1 MYIMKPLTTKIV
13 VIIVAASIIAPAAYF
28 AYEYYNKSNVPAS
41 VQPFEYIPGNSSM
54 IATVHSNGTEYYIF
68 LDGNSTGIVADI
80 SETSL
85 FGASNASS
93 NPTGHSLTSTGNN
106 KSGPSIRTFT
116 YDNIIVYEI
125 KNVSLSALLGNVVKG
140 NESLN
145 FLNTTIN
152 IFAYEASG
160 NLMVFGEENAIN
172 YSIDTHMTS
181 KDAIGY
187 KSYFDQ
193 SANISLYYKVNNAIP
208 TVNYITL
215 NSTANMTYIN
225 IMPDNRTDLNHDKNF
240 IQKILNNNNLTTITE
255 NLYNITISGNMIH
268 IKLYKGVEDASAIF
282 KVLNTTSL

>member
-1 MYIMKPLTTKIV
+1 MKPLITKII
-13 VIIVAASIIAPAAYF
+13 VIIVAVAIIAPAAYF
-28 AYEYYNKSNVPAS
+28 AYQYYNKSNVPVS
-41 VQPFEYIPGNSSM
+41 VQPFEYIPGNSSI
-54 IATVHSNGTEYYIF
+54 IATVHSNGTGYYIF

-85 FGASNASS
+85 IGTSNASS
-93 NPTGHSLTSTGNN
+93 SQTGHSLTSTGNK
-106 KSGPSIRTFT
+106 KSGTSIRSFT
-116 YDNIIVYEI
+116 YDNIRVYEI
-125 KNVSLSALLGNVVKG
+125 KNVSLSALVGNIVKG
-140 NESLN
+140 NGSLN
-145 FLNTTIN
+145 FLNSTIN

-240 IQKILNNNNLTTITE
+240 IQKILNNNNLTNVTANI
-255 NLYNITISGNMIH
+255 YNITISGNMIH